1 MLAKHHLLIFLAIV
15 VAFIVAALGWSVWS
29 DKRSALRP
37 SSTPSALQLPVAV
50 AAVARSLSPLPARP
64 LSPKTEALRARA
76 AGIAAKGRALAWL
89 SEPGMTELSGWEYG
103 LRTKE
108 MAEVLGGEDLQNLG
122 RLAAAGGVLPESI
135 DLPTLAASFTALSAG
150 ATYSPFD
157 KQILLLS
164 NSKPSESLLTHELTH
179 ALQDQHFDLQRMLL
193 ARPYSYDRS
202 EAAFAVIEG
211 DAVGVQRRAEN
222 PAWTK
227 RTLDDITR
235 IEDSRFDEYRGM
247 IGKLFPSLLT
257 ETFIFRYRD
266 GTRFVEGVR
275 RRRAQA
281 GVDDLFRNPPQTS
294 EQVLHLDKYFAGE
307 AARVPSLDS
316 SSLTRDGWRSS
327 VSTAFGE
334 IGVRGML
341 AEHLSLSDAA
351 RAAAGWG
358 GDQAHLFERAGESLF
373 VWTTVWDTSADAAE
387 FFRGYNRLLAGR
399 GLKVDGERTDAKIVW
414 RDGDERETSVRRAG
428 DNVLIV
434 RGKSEA
440 ANAFE
445 RVSE

>member
-1 MLAKHHLLIFLAIV
+1 MLAKHHLLIFLSIV
-15 VAFIVAALGWSVWS
+15 VALLVGVLGWSAWS
-29 DKRSALRP
+29 DSRSTSRQ
-37 SSTPSALQLPVAV
+37 SSPASALQLPVAV
-50 AAVARSLSPLPARP
+50 AAVARRLSALPVRP
-64 LSPKTEALRARA
+64 LSPKTETLRARA

-89 SEPGMTELSGWEYG
+89 SEPGMTELTGWEYG

-108 MAEVLGGEDLQNLG
+108 MAEVFGGEDLQNLG
-122 RLAAAGGVLPESI
+122 RLAAAGGVLPESL

-164 NSKPSESLLTHELTH
+164 NSKPGESLLTHELTH

-227 RTLDDITR
+227 RTLDDIAR
-235 IEDSRFDEYRGM
+235 IEDSRFDEYRST
-247 IGKLFPSLLT
+247 IGNLFPSLLT

-294 EQVLHLDKYFAGE
+294 EQVLHLDKYLAGE
-307 AARVPSLDS
+307 AARVPAFDS
-316 SSLTRDGWRSS
+316 SSLSRDGWQAGI
-327 VSTAFGE
+327 STAFGE
-334 IGVRGML
+334 IGVRGIL
-341 AEHLSLSDAA
+341 AERLSSSDAR

-358 GDQAHLFERAGESLF
+358 GDQAYLFEREGESLF
-373 VWTTVWDTSADAAE
+373 VWTTVWDTSEDAAE

-399 GLKVDGERTDAKIVW
+399 NLKSDGEKPDAKIVW
-414 RDGDERETSVRRAG
+414 LEADGRETIVRRAG
-428 DNVLIV
+428 DSVLIV
-434 RGKSEA
+434 RGKSETA
-440 ANAFE
+440 KVLE
-445 RVSE
+445 QLGG

>member
-1 MLAKHHLLIFLAIV
+1 MLAKHLLIVLLIV
-15 VAFIVAALGWSVWS
+15 GALLVGALSWSAWS
-29 DKRSALRP
+29 DNRSASRR
-37 SSTPSALQLPVAV
+37 SSPASALQIPVAV
-50 AAVARSLSPLPARP
+50 AASRRLSPLPVRP
-64 LSPKTEALRARA
+64 LSSKTEALRSRA
-76 AGIAAKGRALAWL
+76 AAVAAKGRALAWL
-89 SEPGMTELSGWEYG
+89 SEPGMTELTGWEYG

-108 MAEVLGGEDLQNLG
+108 MAEVLGGEDLQDLG
-122 RLAAAGGVLPESI
+122 RLAAAGGVLPESL

-164 NSKPSESLLTHELTH
+164 NSKQNESLLTHELTH
-179 ALQDQHFDLQRMLL
+179 ALQDQHFDLLGMLL

-235 IEDSRFDEYRGM
+235 IEDSRFDEYRST
-247 IGKLFPSLLT
+247 IGNLFPSLLT
-257 ETFIFRYRD
+257 QTFIFRYRD

-275 RRRAQA
+275 RRRAQP

-294 EQVLHLDKYFAGE
+294 EQVLHLDKYLAGE
-307 AARVPSLDS
+307 ATRAPVFDS
-316 SSLTRDGWRSS
+316 SSLLRNGWQSS

-334 IGVRGML
+334 IGVRGIL
-341 AEHLSLSDAA
+341 AERLSLSNAA

-358 GDQAHLFERAGESLF
+358 GDQAYLFERSDESLF
-373 VWTTVWDTSADAAE
+373 VWTSVWDTSEDAAE
-387 FFRGYNRLLAGR
+387 FFRGYKRLLEGR
-399 GLKVDGERTDAKIVW
+399 GLKTDSAVKDAKIGW
-414 RDGDERETSVRRAG
+414 READGRETIMRKAG
-428 DNVLIV
+428 DAVLIV
-434 RGKSEA
+434 RGKSDAVRSVETLA
-440 ANAFE
+440 E
-445 RVSE
+445 